1 MAFVIRGPGAAPAQ
15 AAEYHLVPQP
25 KCNVSDVLPTKTIV
39 LAALLLYISI
49 STNYLTLSQGVA
61 KFIFSHPYVRI
72 IIVFVLA
79 FFVVDYNGPFRLL
92 SRVAS
97 AALITLIY
105 QIVVG
110 LTEVPDCSA
119 VSKTLCPACV
129 NPTAPSD
136 P

>member
-1 MAFVIRGPGAAPAQ
+1 MAFVIRGPQ
-15 AAEYHLVPQP
+15 AAAAQSSEYHLVPQP
-25 KCNVSDVLPTKTIV
+25 KCTVSDVLPAKTIV

-110 LTEVPDCSA
+110 LTEVPDCSSVA
-119 VSKTLCPACV
+119 KTMCPACV
-129 NPTAPSD
+129 SSSKQDTP
-136 P
+136 